1 MDKNP
6 YHMSLNDWMQ
16 LSIHTSIHCICM
28 ILFLTCFYF
37 FYVYPIER
45 RTIQDVIRGI
55 LTDAFSDF
63 AQTEYRQL
71 PNISQFFNSSMMMKL
86 RDDAIVAQRQLN
98 HTKKKTMIITFIAII
113 IAAITLFSIHFMI
126 WQAHRKRLHIRFR
139 EIMYSIMFSIG
150 FIIIIEIT
158 FFLFISKRLQPVTT
172 DELNVIIVDTI
183 LSILNTRYGLVFQ
196 TGNPQDGI

>member
-1 MDKNP
+1 MN
-6 YHMSLNDWMQ
+6 LNDWMQ

-37 FYVYPIER
+37 FYVYPVER
-45 RTIQDVIRGI
+45 RTIQDVIRNI

-63 AQTEYRQL
+63 FHNRYRQF
-71 PNISQFFNSSMMMKL
+71 PNGTAGLSQFFNSSMMMKL
-86 RDDAIVAQRQLN
+86 RNDAIVAQRQLN
-98 HTKKKTMIITFIAII
+98 HTKKQTMIITFIVII
-113 IAAITLFSIHFMI
+113 IAAITLFLIHFMI
-126 WQAHRKRLHIRFR
+126 WRAHRKRLHIRFR

-172 DELNVIIVDTI
+172 DELNVIIVDTV

-196 TGNPQDGI
+196 TGNPQDGT